1 MADSELEGREK
12 EYLRLIS
19 EKYPTVQAAATEMIN
34 LEAILRLPKGT
45 EHFLSDLHGEYEAFC
60 HIMNNCS
67 GVIREKVERMY
78 GKSMTKS
85 ERDEFCTFI
94 YYPAAIIE
102 EKKASGADDKD
113 WYRVQLHRLVEVC
126 RSVASKYTRSKV
138 RKALPKYFDYI
149 IDELINMDRDDFD
162 KEAYYGEIFTSII
175 ELGRAEPFVYAMTGL
190 IKRLAVDSLHIVGDI
205 FDRGESPDK
214 IMDLLIGHHNADVQ
228 WGNHDIQWIGA
239 HMGNEANIFGVV
251 DLSLKYNNADL
262 LEEGYGISLR
272 KLMVYAAEQ
281 MDEDPRLYPVGVN
294 PGKAGEDDR
303 LTAKMRK
310 AAFLMLLKAE
320 GAIIGRRPE
329 YGMESRNILKNIDY
343 AKGEFCGAK
352 LVAPFFPNLDTG
364 NPLRFTPAEREVAEG
379 LKRSFRSSEKLS
391 RHIAF
396 LMKRGSAY
404 KICNNNLIFH
414 GCVPLESDGSY
425 MNFCGHEGRDL
436 LDYCDAMVRRAYAA
450 FRKGGEDEEALDFC
464 YYLWCGRCS
473 PLYGREKLTT
483 FERLFIADSAFHKEQ
498 DNSYYIYCK
507 EKSFCERILRDFGI
521 SGKYSHIVNG
531 HVPVRTKLG
540 ENPIKAEGKLI
551 VIDGGFCKAY
561 HERTGIAGYTLI
573 YNSHGLRLC
582 AHEPFDTIEKAIEQR
597 SDIHSEVTVFETRQN
612 RLLVRDTDTGKEL
625 TAQLEGLK
633 FFMRSLTDRADID
646 VRTL

>member
-1 MADSELEGREK
+1 MTEAIDQQRIDR
-12 EYLRLIS
+12 EYLRLLS

-67 GVIREKVERMY
+67 GVIREKVERLF
-78 GKSMTKS
+78 GQSMTKR
-85 ERDEFCTFI
+85 ERDEFSTFI
-94 YYPAAIIE
+94 YYPAEIIA
-102 EKKASGADDKD
+102 EKKAQGSDDKD
-113 WYRVQLHRLVEVC
+113 WYLVQLHRLVEVC

-162 KEAYYGEIFTSII
+162 KEAYYGEIFKSII
-175 ELGRAEPFVYAMTGL
+175 ELNRAEAFVVAMTEL
-190 IKRLAVDSLHIVGDI
+190 IKRLAVDSLHIVGDV
-205 FDRGESPDK
+205 FDRGENPDK
-214 IMDLLIGHHNADVQ
+214 ILDLLIHHHNADIQ
-228 WGNHDIQWIGA
+228 WGNHDIQWMGA
-239 HMGNEANIFGVV
+239 HMGNLACIFSVI
-251 DLSLKYNNADL
+251 DISLKYNNADL

-272 KLMVYAAEQ
+272 RLSTYASEE
-281 MDEDPRLYPVGVN
+281 MDDDPRFYPVGVD
-294 PGKAGEDDR
+294 PKTAGEEER

-310 AAFLMLLKAE
+310 AAFLMQLKAE
-320 GAIIGRRPE
+320 GEIIDRHPE
-329 YGMESRNILKNIDY
+329 YGLDERNILKRIDFT
-343 AKGEFCGAK
+343 KGELEGIR
-352 LVAPFFPNLDTG
+352 LNSLSFPNVDRK
-364 NPLRFTPAEREVAEG
+364 NPLRFTAAERDIVNA
-379 LKRSFRSSEKLS
+379 LRRSFQTSEKLS

-396 LMKRGSAY
+396 LVRRGSAY

-414 GCVPLESDGSY
+414 GCVPLEPDGSY
-425 MNFCGHEGRDL
+425 MNFCGYEGRGL
-436 LDYCDAMVRRAYAA
+436 LDYCDKMVRRAYTA
-450 FRKGGEDEEALDFC
+450 FRNGKEDLQALDFFF
-464 YYLWCGRCS
+464 YLWCGRCS

-483 FERLFIADSAFHKEQ
+483 FERLYIDDPAYHIEP
-498 DNSYYIYCK
+498 DNSYYIWCK
-507 EKSFCERILRDFGI
+507 KKDFCEKILKDFGI

-561 HERTGIAGYTLI
+561 HEKTGIAGYTLI

-612 RLLVRDTDTGKEL
+612 RLLVRDTDTGKDL
-625 TAQLEGLK
+625 QIQLSGLK
-633 FFMRSLTDRADID
+633 YLLQNYLDTQSGG
-646 VRTL
+646 

>member
-1 MADSELEGREK
+1 MTEAIDQQRIDR
-12 EYLRLIS
+12 EYLRLLS

-67 GVIREKVERMY
+67 GVIREKVERLF
-78 GKSMTKS
+78 GQSMTKR
-85 ERDEFCTFI
+85 ERDEFSTFI
-94 YYPAAIIE
+94 YYPAEIIA
-102 EKKASGADDKD
+102 EKKAQGSDDKD
-113 WYRVQLHRLVEVC
+113 WYLVQLHRLVEVC

-162 KEAYYGEIFTSII
+162 KEAYYGEIFKSII
-175 ELGRAEPFVYAMTGL
+175 ELNRAEAFVVAMTEL
-190 IKRLAVDSLHIVGDI
+190 IKRLAVDSLHIVGDV
-205 FDRGESPDK
+205 FDRGENPDK
-214 IMDLLIGHHNADVQ
+214 ILDLLIHHHNADIQ
-228 WGNHDIQWIGA
+228 WGNHDIQWMGA
-239 HMGNEANIFGVV
+239 HMGNLACIFSVI
-251 DLSLKYNNADL
+251 DISLKYNNADL

-272 KLMVYAAEQ
+272 RLSTYASEE
-281 MDEDPRLYPVGVN
+281 MDDDSRFYPVGVD
-294 PGKAGEDDR
+294 PKTAGEEER

-310 AAFLMLLKAE
+310 AAFLMQLKAE
-320 GAIIGRRPE
+320 GEIIDRHPE
-329 YGMESRNILKNIDY
+329 YGLDERNILKRIDFT
-343 AKGEFCGAK
+343 KGELEGIR
-352 LVAPFFPNLDTG
+352 LNSLSFPNVDRK
-364 NPLRFTPAEREVAEG
+364 NPLRFTAAERDIVNA
-379 LKRSFRSSEKLS
+379 LRRSFQTSEKLS

-396 LMKRGSAY
+396 LVRRGSAY

-414 GCVPLESDGSY
+414 GCVPLEPDGSY
-425 MNFCGHEGRDL
+425 MNFCGYEGRGL
-436 LDYCDAMVRRAYAA
+436 LDYCDKMVRRAYTA
-450 FRKGGEDEEALDFC
+450 FRNGKEDLQALDFFF
-464 YYLWCGRCS
+464 YLWCGRCS

-483 FERLFIADSAFHKEQ
+483 FERLYIDDPAYHIEP
-498 DNSYYIYCK
+498 DNSYYIWCK
-507 EKSFCERILRDFGI
+507 KKDFCEKILKDFGI

-561 HERTGIAGYTLI
+561 HEKTGIAGYTLI

-612 RLLVRDTDTGKEL
+612 RLLVRDTDTGKDL
-625 TAQLEGLK
+625 QIQLSGLK
-633 FFMRSLTDRADID
+633 YLLQNYLDTQSGG
-646 VRTL
+646 

>member
-1 MADSELEGREK
+1 MTEAIDQQRIDR
-12 EYLRLIS
+12 EYLRLLS

-67 GVIREKVERMY
+67 GVIREKVERLF
-78 GKSMTKS
+78 GQSMTKR
-85 ERDEFCTFI
+85 ERDEFSTFI
-94 YYPAAIIE
+94 YYPAEIIA
-102 EKKASGADDKD
+102 EKKAQGSDDKD
-113 WYRVQLHRLVEVC
+113 WYLVQLHRLVEVC

-162 KEAYYGEIFTSII
+162 KEAYYGEIFKSII
-175 ELGRAEPFVYAMTGL
+175 ELNRAEAFVIAMTEL
-190 IKRLAVDSLHIVGDI
+190 IKRLAVDSLHIVGDV
-205 FDRGESPDK
+205 FDRGENPDK
-214 IMDLLIGHHNADVQ
+214 ILDLLIHHHNADIQ
-228 WGNHDIQWIGA
+228 WGNHDIQWMGA
-239 HMGNEANIFGVV
+239 HMGNLACIFSVI
-251 DLSLKYNNADL
+251 DISLKYNNADL

-272 KLMVYAAEQ
+272 RLSTYASEE
-281 MDEDPRLYPVGVN
+281 MDDDSRFYPVGVD
-294 PGKAGEDDR
+294 PKTAGEEER

-310 AAFLMLLKAE
+310 AAFLMQLKAE
-320 GAIIGRRPE
+320 GEIIDRHPE
-329 YGMESRNILKNIDY
+329 YGLDERNILKRIDFT
-343 AKGEFCGAK
+343 KGELEGIR
-352 LVAPFFPNLDTG
+352 LNSLSFPNVDRK
-364 NPLRFTPAEREVAEG
+364 NPLRFTAAERDIVNA
-379 LKRSFRSSEKLS
+379 LRRSFQTSEKLS

-396 LMKRGSAY
+396 LVRRGSAY

-414 GCVPLESDGSY
+414 GCVSLEPDGSY
-425 MNFCGHEGRDL
+425 MNFCGYEGRGL
-436 LDYCDAMVRRAYAA
+436 LDYCDKMVRRAYTA
-450 FRKGGEDEEALDFC
+450 FRNGKEDLQALDFFF
-464 YYLWCGRCS
+464 YLWCGRCS

-483 FERLFIADSAFHKEQ
+483 FERLYIDDPAYHIEP
-498 DNSYYIYCK
+498 DNSYYIWCK
-507 EKSFCERILRDFGI
+507 KKDFCEKILKDFGI

-561 HERTGIAGYTLI
+561 HEKTGIAGYTLI

-612 RLLVRDTDTGKEL
+612 RLLVRDTDTGKDL
-625 TAQLEGLK
+625 QIQLSGLK
-633 FFMRSLTDRADID
+633 YLLQNYLDTQSGG
-646 VRTL
+646 

>member
-1 MADSELEGREK
+1 MTEAIDQQRIDR
-12 EYLRLIS
+12 EYLRLLS

-67 GVIREKVERMY
+67 GVIREKVERLF
-78 GKSMTKS
+78 GQSMTKR
-85 ERDEFCTFI
+85 ERDEFSTFI
-94 YYPAAIIE
+94 YYPAEIIA
-102 EKKASGADDKD
+102 EKKAQGSDDKD
-113 WYRVQLHRLVEVC
+113 WYLVQLHRLVEVC

-162 KEAYYGEIFTSII
+162 KEAYYGEIFKSII
-175 ELGRAEPFVYAMTGL
+175 ELNRAEAFVIAMTEL
-190 IKRLAVDSLHIVGDI
+190 IKRLAVDSLHIVGDV
-205 FDRGESPDK
+205 FDRGENPDK
-214 IMDLLIGHHNADVQ
+214 ILDLLIHHHNADIQ
-228 WGNHDIQWIGA
+228 WGNHDIQWMGA
-239 HMGNEANIFGVV
+239 HMGNLACIFSVI
-251 DLSLKYNNADL
+251 DISLKYNNADL

-272 KLMVYAAEQ
+272 RLSTYASEE
-281 MDEDPRLYPVGVN
+281 MDDDSRFYPVGVD
-294 PGKAGEDDR
+294 PKTAGEEER

-310 AAFLMLLKAE
+310 AAFLMQLKAE
-320 GAIIGRRPE
+320 GEIIDRHPE
-329 YGMESRNILKNIDY
+329 YGLDERNILKRIDFT
-343 AKGEFCGAK
+343 KGELEGIR
-352 LVAPFFPNLDTG
+352 LNSLSFPNVDRK
-364 NPLRFTPAEREVAEG
+364 NPLRFTAAERDIVNA
-379 LKRSFRSSEKLS
+379 LRRSFQTSEKLS

-396 LMKRGSAY
+396 LVRRGSAY

-414 GCVPLESDGSY
+414 GCVPLEPDGSY
-425 MNFCGHEGRDL
+425 MNFCGYEGRGL
-436 LDYCDAMVRRAYAA
+436 LDYCDKMVRRAYTA
-450 FRKGGEDEEALDFC
+450 FRNGKEDLQALDFFF
-464 YYLWCGRCS
+464 YLWCGRCS

-483 FERLFIADSAFHKEQ
+483 FERLYIDDPAYHIEP
-498 DNSYYIYCK
+498 DNSYYIWCK
-507 EKSFCERILRDFGI
+507 KKDFCEKILKDFGI

-561 HERTGIAGYTLI
+561 HEKTGIAGYTLI

-612 RLLVRDTDTGKEL
+612 RLLVRDTDTGKDL
-625 TAQLEGLK
+625 QIQLSGLK
-633 FFMRSLTDRADID
+633 YLLQNYLDTQSGG
-646 VRTL
+646 

>member
-1 MADSELEGREK
+1 MAENKENERRDR

-67 GVIREKVERMY
+67 GVIREKVERLY
-78 GKSMTKS
+78 GQSMTKR
-85 ERDEFCTFI
+85 ERDEFATLI
-94 YYPAAIIE
+94 YYPSAIIAE
-102 EKKASGADDKD
+102 RRSCGLDDKD

-162 KEAYYGEIFTSII
+162 KEAYYGEIFDSII
-175 ELGRAEPFVYAMTGL
+175 ELGRAEAFVEAMAEL
-190 IKRLAVDSLHIVGDI
+190 IKRLAADWLHIVGDV
-205 FDRGESPDK
+205 FDRGENPDK

-228 WGNHDIQWIGA
+228 WGNHDIQWMGA
-239 HMGNEANIFGVV
+239 HLGNEANIFSVI
-251 DLSLKYNNADL
+251 DLSLKYDNADL

-272 KLMVYAAEQ
+272 KLSVYAMEE
-281 MDEDPRLYPVGVN
+281 MDDDPYFYPVEAD
-294 PGKAGEDDR
+294 PKAAGESVR

-310 AAFLMLLKAE
+310 AAFLMQLKAE
-320 GAIIGRRPE
+320 GEIIERRPE
-329 YGMESRNILKNIDY
+329 YGMQDRNILKNIDF
-343 AKGEFCGAK
+343 AGGTFKGAK
-352 LVAPFFPNLDTG
+352 LRDLSFPNVDRKD
-364 NPLRFTPAEREVAEG
+364 PLRFTAAERDVAEG
-379 LKRSFRSSEKLS
+379 LKRSFRSSEKLA
-391 RHIAF
+391 RHISF
-396 LMKRGSAY
+396 LVRRGSAY

-414 GCVPLESDGSY
+414 GCVPLNADGSY
-425 MNFCGHEGRDL
+425 ANFCGREGRGL
-436 LDYCDAMVRRAYAA
+436 LDYCESMVRRAYAA
-450 FRKGGEDEEALDFC
+450 FKNGKEDKEALDFFF
-464 YYLWCGRCS
+464 YLWCGKCS

-483 FERLFIADSAFHKEQ
+483 FERLYIEDKSFHKEE
-498 DNSYYIYCK
+498 DNSYYKYCK
-507 EKSFCERILRDFGI
+507 DKAFCERILRDFGI
-521 SGKYSHIVNG
+521 AGKYSHIING

-540 ENPIKAEGKLI
+540 ENPVKAEGKLI

-561 HERTGIAGYTLI
+561 HEKTGIAGYTLI

-582 AHEPFDTIEKAIEQR
+582 AHEPFDSIEKAIEQR

-625 TAQLEGLK
+625 LEQLEGLK
-633 FFMRSLTDRADID
+633 MLMSSYTGKMDE
-646 VRTL
+646 